1 MIVWLLI
8 IIIGMAFF
16 SYILVSG
23 IESLADI
30 LNLKDYVFMLI
41 VFPIF
46 SSLPDLVII
55 VLNLIYGGTF
65 GPGMAL
71 SAAVGEPFMAIVIG
85 IPVTLILGL
94 VKFGRNDLNLFND
107 SKEIINRVLYVPIIV
122 SIFAYLTIIFLAKV
136 YAIITL
142 AVITIIV
149 FYVYIKNLKN
159 MVFEHVKKI
168 PTLLVAS
175 YIIIGFV
182 GYVIFG
188 KLLVESVIKIS
199 LMTKISPYGQSFIIF
214 PLLAAIPEF
223 FASSSLIL
231 KGKKEAAVASL
242 LGEIVITATLYPAL
256 ILALVGPML
265 TFPII
270 LGMGLEIVSAIAT
283 IVVSLKTSM
292 IYLVPFDLVMILLYI
307 VLVL

>member
-1 MIVWLLI
+1 MWLLI

-136 YAIITL
+136 YAIQTR

-159 MVFEHVKKI
+159 LVF
-168 PTLLVAS
+168 
-175 YIIIGFV
+175 
-182 GYVIFG
+182 
-188 KLLVESVIKIS
+188 
-199 LMTKISPYGQSFIIF
+199 
-214 PLLAAIPEF
+214 
-223 FASSSLIL
+223 
-231 KGKKEAAVASL
+231 
-242 LGEIVITATLYPAL
+242 
-256 ILALVGPML
+256 
-265 TFPII
+265 
-270 LGMGLEIVSAIAT
+270 
-283 IVVSLKTSM
+283 
-292 IYLVPFDLVMILLYI
+292 
-307 VLVL
+307 

>member
-1 MIVWLLI
+1 M
-8 IIIGMAFF
+8 
-16 SYILVSG
+16 
-23 IESLADI
+23 
-30 LNLKDYVFMLI
+30 
-41 VFPIF
+41 
-46 SSLPDLVII
+46 
-55 VLNLIYGGTF
+55 
-65 GPGMAL
+65 
-71 SAAVGEPFMAIVIG
+71 
-85 IPVTLILGL
+85 
-94 VKFGRNDLNLFND
+94 
-107 SKEIINRVLYVPIIV
+107 
-122 SIFAYLTIIFLAKV
+122 
-136 YAIITL
+136 
-142 AVITIIV
+142 
-149 FYVYIKNLKN
+149 
-159 MVFEHVKKI
+159 KKI